1 MLIRIGDCF
10 VDPEQIQAVRDLFVP
25 GDETPTL
32 EIILPGECC
41 FQVEATMDE
50 AEAALIDAGMIED
63 PYPEEDALALGEE
76 ERVELEELYEHGY
89 EYLARDADG
98 KLNAFKTDPLP
109 NDGYYYPRNNE
120 HAERVSGAFSFIE
133 PSDGCWSVPFL
144 LSE

>member
-63 PYPEEDALALGEE
+63 PYPEDDGLTLGEE
-76 ERVELEELYEHGY
+76 ERIELEALYEHGY
-89 EYLARDADG
+89 EYIARDADG
-98 KLNAFKTDPLP
+98 KLYAFKTDPLQG
-109 NDGYYYPRNNE
+109 DGYFYPRGAE
-120 HAERVSGAFSFIE
+120 HAEPVAGAFSFIE
-133 PSDGCWSVPFL
+133 ASDGCWSVPFL

>member
-41 FQVEATMDE
+41 FQVEATMAE

-63 PYPEEDALALGEE
+63 PYPEEDCFKLSEE
-76 ERVELEELYEHGY
+76 EHAELAELYEQGY

-98 KLNAFKTDPLP
+98 SLNAFKTDPLP
-109 NDGYYYPRNNE
+109 NDGFYYPRNGE

-133 PSDGCWSVPFL
+133 ASDGCCSVPFL

>member
-63 PYPEEDALALGEE
+63 PYPEEDELALGEE
-76 ERVELEELYEHGY
+76 ERVELAELYSHGY

-109 NDGYYYPRNNE
+109 NDGFYYPRNGE
-120 HAERVSGAFSFIE
+120 HAELVSGAFSFIE
-133 PSDGCWSVPFL
+133 ASDGCWSVPFL